1 VPRIAVINGPN
12 GTFVYRVNH
21 GAAEQVPVSVQF
33 DDGTDMAIK
42 GDILAG
48 DAVVSDGGLR
58 VVPGSKVI
66 VQRVAAR
73 GGRRGAKGAKGARG
87 ASKSP

>member
-1 VPRIAVINGPN
+1 
-12 GTFVYRVNH
+12 
-21 GAAEQVPVSVQF
+21 
-33 DDGTDMAIK
+33 
-42 GDILAG
+42 
-48 DAVVSDGGLR
+48 LR

-73 GGRRGAKGAKGARG
+73 GGRRGAKVAKGARG